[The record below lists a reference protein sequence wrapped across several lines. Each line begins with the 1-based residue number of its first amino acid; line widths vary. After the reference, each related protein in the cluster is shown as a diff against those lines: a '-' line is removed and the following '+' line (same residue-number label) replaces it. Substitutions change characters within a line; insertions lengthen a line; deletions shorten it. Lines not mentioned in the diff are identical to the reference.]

1 MKSKKVI
8 AKTDVADQSTVSAFH
23 LETSR
28 REFITGLT
36 GAAVVTA
43 LNGTSAVAQTP
54 DGALNIARVAVP
66 SSFTFTSE
74 NKISALNDGFAPA
87 NSFDRTHGVYA
98 VRRDLS
104 ITSSEPWV
112 QYEWSVPVTVD
123 KIEVYWAV
131 DHPRPGALPG
141 SSSLQTMHVPQSY
154 RILYWNGSA
163 YVPVN
168 KPQGLGVAVDA
179 FNVSTFEAVK
189 TSKLRLELTPQEK
202 HTAGILEWRVYN
214 FGPVPSLPPVIEA
227 GVDRSVV
234 LGGQT
239 YLER

>member
-1 MKSKKVI
+1 MKSKKGI
-8 AKTDVADQSTVSAFH
+8 AKADVADHSAGSAFH

-43 LNGTSAVAQTP
+43 LNGTSAAAQGPEGT
-54 DGALNIARVAVP
+54 LNIARVAVP

-112 QYEWSVPVTVD
+112 SGAYRLRSTRSKFIGPLSIRVQVHCLAAAASKRCLRRRAIESCTGTVAHTYPSTSRR
-123 KIEVYWAV
+123 V
-131 DHPRPGALPG
+131 
-141 SSSLQTMHVPQSY
+141 
-154 RILYWNGSA
+154 SA
-163 YVPVN
+163 
-168 KPQGLGVAVDA
+168 
-179 FNVSTFEAVK
+179 
-189 TSKLRLELTPQEK
+189 
-202 HTAGILEWRVYN
+202 WR
-214 FGPVPSLPPVIEA
+214 
-227 GVDRSVV
+227 
-234 LGGQT
+234 
-239 YLER
+239 